1 MYFRNSVSHLRAKCS
16 REGAE
21 IAELALN
28 LHAPM
33 VVLLPAFSGM
43 FVALTL
49 TTSLWSQAEWDTDA
63 ASMRLAGFTTLI
75 IPHTGKQLSA
85 PTALCPQGTFETWYP
100 VSPAAFNGTGAAC
113 FTEVGDVK
121 AEGGTLG
128 NVLRAAKRYNLTVS
142 LGLMFA
148 PAEHGFP
155 SQHRNGTYRNWGDF
169 QGRQVAP
176 YLHQLYHGGGQPASG
191 NDTPITPI
199 DGGQLQRLG
208 STATST
214 SNSTSTTRRRST
226 HDAYAPIAGIY
237 TEIEFANSDAW
248 MDAMQSFGRD
258 YIGGIARG
266 VHDLLPPPTP
276 AVWASP
282 YSILNQTRHPVGYNT
297 TPAEY
302 AKGMRTLFDAVGG
315 AGGAGGAGG
324 GGASLDHVAM
334 QDSMGAQGNSF
345 ANARDVLSNMTLQV
359 PTWANVEIFEIWP
372 RDCEPSASNQCHGR
386 HPAPFARIKAQLANE
401 APHADQLIG
410 EDRDRDRTARKD

>member
-176 YLHQLYHGGGQPASG
+176 YLHRLYHGGGQPASG

-208 STATST
+208 STAT

-266 VHDLLPPPTP
+266 VHDLTAAADPSRVGV
-276 AVWASP
+276 AVQHLEPNQASRG
-282 YSILNQTRHPVGYNT
+282 LQH
-297 TPAEY
+297 
-302 AKGMRTLFDAVGG
+302 DARRVRQGHAHAIRCRGWCGWCGWCGRRRGISGPRGDAGLDGG
-315 AGGAGGAGG
+315 AGKLVRQRARRAIQHDASGADVGEC
-324 GGASLDHVAM
+324 
-334 QDSMGAQGNSF
+334 GN
-345 ANARDVLSNMTLQV
+345 
-359 PTWANVEIFEIWP
+359 I
-372 RDCEPSASNQCHGR
+372 
-386 HPAPFARIKAQLANE
+386 
-401 APHADQLIG
+401 
-410 EDRDRDRTARKD
+410 